1 MSDKGKTKTSL
12 FGRMKNAFL
21 SVFKKKSGR
30 KTRSPLA
37 VKQVLSV
44 KQMKTMPSRSQL
56 RHLPKLLSQAEKR
69 LAVIALGLVVI
80 AGGFLSVR
88 LINTQ
93 RSEIPAVGGEYTEGL
108 IGAPQTINPIYSLTS
123 DVDTDLSRLVYTG
136 LMRYDTHHGLVPD
149 LAESFTISEDQTQYT
164 FVLRD
169 DVKWHDGKPFR
180 AADVIF
186 TINAIQ
192 TPEYNSQLAV
202 SFSGVSVEQVD
213 ERTIRFTLDEPFAPF
228 LSLLTVGILPSHLWG
243 EIAPINA
250 LRAELNNKP
259 VGTGP
264 YEFDK
269 LVKDAK
275 GNVRSYSFTRNDHFY
290 RGAPYIETL
299 NFKFYPDATSAIE
312 ALKNN
317 NVEGLSFIPTEQIE
331 TFENESRLQLVYP
344 ALSQYTAAFIN
355 LNRAPLSDV
364 NVREALA
371 YATDKNDIV
380 DNVLA
385 GHGRQ
390 IDSFIL
396 EGMLGEYPDLQ
407 TRSLDLDAAR
417 AKLQDAGWELQEN
430 STVRQKDGAPLILEL
445 VTLNSTEL
453 VGVAEALKQQWA
465 QIGVDLQIKTV
476 DNATFQSDTLKNRT
490 YDILLSG
497 ELYGID
503 PDPYAFWHSSQAEYP
518 GLNLSGFSNRNADD
532 LIETGRST
540 SNRDERAD
548 AYRELQ
554 EIVNES
560 VPAIFLYQPSYTYA
574 VAKRI
579 QGVDIPQIVIPADR
593 FSRIETWYIKT
604 RRTIKKK
611 TDVPTQ
617 DANDLK
623 EKLEE
628 IDSEG

>member
-1 MSDKGKTKTSL
+1 
-12 FGRMKNAFL
+12 MKNALL
-21 SVFKKKSGR
+21 SIFKKKSGR
-30 KTRSPLA
+30 KARSPLA
-37 VKQVLSV
+37 AKQVLSV

-56 RHLPKLLSQAEKR
+56 RHLPKLLSTWEKR
-69 LAVIALGLVVI
+69 LALVALALVVV
-80 AGGFLSVR
+80 AGGFLSLR

-93 RSEIPAVGGEYTEGL
+93 RSEIPAVGGDYTEGL

-180 AADVIF
+180 PADVIF

-202 SFSGVSVEQVD
+202 SFAGVAVEQVD
-213 ERTIRFTLDEPFAPF
+213 ERTVRFTLDEPFAPF
-228 LSLLTVGILPSHLWG
+228 LSLLTVGVLPSHLWG

-250 LRAELNNKP
+250 LRADLNNKP

-269 LVKDAK
+269 LVKDSK
-275 GNVRSYSFTRNDHFY
+275 GNVRSYTFSRNDHFY
-290 RGAPYIETL
+290 RGAPYINTL

-312 ALKNN
+312 ALRNN

-331 TFENESRLQLVYP
+331 SFENESRLQLVYP

-355 LNRAPLSDV
+355 MNRDPLSDG

-371 YATDKNDIV
+371 YATDKDAIV
-380 DNVLA
+380 ADVLG
-385 GHGRQ
+385 GHGRTV
-390 IDSFIL
+390 DSFIL
-396 EGMLGEYPDLQ
+396 EGMLGENPDLQ
-407 TRSLDLDAAR
+407 APGLNLDEAR
-417 AKLQDAGWELQEN
+417 KKLQESGWELEDN
-430 STVRQKDGAPLILEL
+430 SAVRQKDGAPLILEL

-465 QIGVDLQIKTV
+465 QIGVDVQIKTV
-476 DNATFQSDTLKNRT
+476 DNATFQSDTLKNRA

-503 PDPYAFWHSSQAEYP
+503 PDPYAFWHSSQGAYP
-518 GLNLSGFSNRNADD
+518 GLNLSGFSNRNADE
-532 LIETGRST
+532 LIEKGRST
-540 SNRDERAD
+540 SNRDERAE

-560 VPAIFLYQPSYTYA
+560 VPAIFLYQPTYTYA

-604 RRTIKKK
+604 RRTLKKSTGDSQQS
-611 TDVPTQ
+611 TD
-617 DANDLK
+617 DLK
-623 EKLEE
+623 QKLEE
-628 IDSEG
+628 IDS